1 MKKNYLRA
9 LCRLFV
15 SSAILL
21 PVAPLGAQVSDPSA
35 WTEFVESSDMPQII
49 DTFRM
54 QTFSQS
60 DKDNWTYTLS
70 GGAALSEEEN
80 AMKIPLEGRIDL
92 DPYSLV
98 EYQRVSVGVVCYS
111 QSIVAGDSLYVKMD
125 NKKGNNRIG
134 AIFPFK
140 GANTK
145 TLIKLASTP
154 NNIALYALNKKT
166 GTSDGYFL
174 IDSIFATDTTSCYS
188 LFTGSGNWT
197 DNDCWSSLA
206 PYRRRGA
213 LIVGDVEVNTSVG
226 CGLISISDGSLTIT
240 EEGELT
246 TDTLCM
252 HDTDFSISS
261 AGKFTVEKIATI
273 YHTFPEKGKW
283 YFLSFPFDVS
293 LDGIDSRFTL
303 EDDQFEGSGNYLYV
317 QTYDGDKRTATQT
330 ATGNWTTFAVA
341 TSSDNPIVFE
351 RGKGYLVALDEAAEY
366 TTLTFSATEGNIPAN
381 FGASASIPVEVATS
395 ASNDKSGNNG
405 WYLCGNPLPA
415 PLSLSRISSNTALDG
430 YIYIYNNGEYTP
442 YDINGNYELPPLAAF
457 FVKASAETMLSIT
470 DEQPATKAALLRTD
484 SPLSADAAEP
494 RSVATGI
501 LEVIG
506 KDASMDM
513 SLEGNVLHL
522 FGLPSSGRLQAI
534 DTAGRVVYS
543 CSLPQGASA
552 CSLPLRDGVYIL
564 VIEAENY
571 TRRQKFSI
579 HF

>member
-1 MKKNYLRA
+1 MKKNHLRA
-9 LCRLFV
+9 LCRLFI
-15 SSAILL
+15 SSAVPLM
-21 PVAPLGAQVSDPSA
+21 VVPLGAQVSNPSA
-35 WTEFVESSDMPQII
+35 WTEFVKSSEMPQII

-60 DKDNWTYTLS
+60 DKDNWNYTLT
-70 GGAALSEEEN
+70 GGAVLSEEEN
-80 AMKIPLEGRIDL
+80 ALKIPLGGRIEL
-92 DPYSLV
+92 EPYSLI
-98 EYQRVSVGVVCYS
+98 ESQRVVVGVVCS
-111 QSIVAGDSLYVKMD
+111 AQSIVAGDILYVEMD
-125 NKKGNNRIG
+125 NRNGHRKDVPIN
-134 AIFPFK
+134 PFN
-140 GANTK
+140 GK
-145 TLIKLASTP
+145 TALSIRLPSNP

-174 IDSIFATDTTSCYS
+174 IDSIFAVDTTSCYS

-213 LIVGDVEVNTSVG
+213 LIGGDVEVNTSMG
-226 CGLISISDGSLTIT
+226 CGLISISDGSLKIT

-261 AGKFTVEKIATI
+261 AGKFTVEKMATI

-283 YFLSFPFDVS
+283 YFLSFPFDVN

-303 EDDQFEGSGNYLYV
+303 EDDQFESSGNYLYV

-330 ATGNWTTFAVA
+330 ATGNWTTFAVP

-366 TTLTFSATEGNIPAN
+366 TTLTFSATDGNIPAN

-395 ASNDKSGNNG
+395 ASEDNSGNNG

-430 YIYIYNNGEYTP
+430 YIYVYNNGAYTP
-442 YDINGNYELPPLAAF
+442 YNINGNYELPPLAAF

-470 DEQPATKAALLRTD
+470 DELPATKAVRLRTD

-494 RSVATGI
+494 RSVATG
-501 LEVIG
+501 LSEVMD
-506 KDASMDM
+506 KDASVDM
-513 SLEGNVLHL
+513 SLEGNVLYL

-543 CSLPQGASA
+543 CSLPQGASV

-571 TRRQKFSI
+571 THRQKFSI